1 MRNGK
6 KTAILAVMDEAAK
19 KKPEKK
25 KDSRLYYVY
34 RPNTGQQV
42 KQVGHIYINVF
53 DVAIISTKV
62 GLDVSCKESFRKYK
76 VILET
81 WWSLKKELKSCCH

>member
-53 DVAIISTKV
+53 DVAMVSTKV
-62 GLDVSCKESFRKYK
+62 GLDVRNPLEYCKLFWK
-76 VILET
+76 LGGA
-81 WWSLKKELKSCCH
+81 LKKN